1 MTPLTLTTLTPAFLL
16 IGICTQYCYAS
27 LAETLLQPR
36 FRFRLHQLLIA
47 AVLAAVIIP
56 AGLHLSPDR
65 RVLLCAAAYL
75 AMPFVCYYGSL
86 AAHILTFVLWVVL
99 FSCAEML
106 CVCLAP
112 ALGLAIVD
120 IPPMDQLLLEALASL
135 LTWTLYLFLRGAMH
149 IIEDRLNRRLWGKLT
164 LTALP
169 MGATTIVLTFIAYT
183 QRNMELGP
191 WLAGNLSTISA
202 LAIFLPLIALLCL
215 FSLIHQ
221 LNGTIRET
229 EEARLMEQQARAE
242 LRQVQSALESANQF
256 RQLRHD
262 IANHLLAIDA
272 LGQKGEYERQHEYL
286 ASLNAAFAQTRAQ
299 TYCGHPLIDSL
310 MDAKQQRMQKSGVEV
325 VWNLHPAPE
334 KLEISDLD
342 LCALVGNLLDNAIE
356 ACERLDAGEKRRI
369 EISLRIVER
378 ALLLRVLNS
387 CRGAHALS
395 QRMDSHSQKRNGPGG
410 TGLKSMRRIV
420 KNHGGELF
428 IRPGEDDKTM
438 SVSVYL
444 PDVVK

>member
-1 MTPLTLTTLTPAFLL
+1 MTHLTLTTLTPAFL
-16 IGICTQYCYAS
+16 IAGFFIQYCYTN
-27 LAETLLQPR
+27 LVETLLQPR
-36 FRFRLHQLLIA
+36 FHFRLHRLVIA
-47 AVLAAVIIP
+47 AIMAAIIILP
-56 AGLHLSPDR
+56 GLHLPPEQ
-65 RVLLCAAAYL
+65 RVLLSAAAYL
-75 AMPFVCYYGSL
+75 VMPLICYRGSL
-86 AAHILTFVLWVVL
+86 AAHLLTYVLWVVL
-99 FSCAEML
+99 LPCAEML

-112 ALGLAIVD
+112 ALGLALVD
-120 IPPMDQLLLEALASL
+120 IPPVDQLLLEALTAML
-135 LTWTLYLFLRGAMH
+135 AWTLFLLLRSAMH
-149 IIEDRLNRRLWGKLT
+149 IIEDRMNRKLWGKLA

-169 MGATTIVLTFIAYT
+169 MGLTTLVLTFTSYT
-183 QRNMELGP
+183 QRNITIGP
-191 WLAGNLSTISA
+191 WFSRHLCTVSS
-202 LAIFLPLIALLCL
+202 LAIFLPLFSILCL

-221 LNGTIRET
+221 LNGTIRESD
-229 EEARLMEQQARAE
+229 EARLMEQQARSE
-242 LRQVQSALESANQF
+242 LRQVQSALESASQF

-286 ASLNAAFAQTRAQ
+286 TSLNAAFAQTRAQ
-299 TYCGHPLIDSL
+299 SYCGHPLIDSL
-310 MDAKQQRMQKSGVEV
+310 LDAKQQRMQKSDIEV
-325 VWNLHPAPE
+325 VWHLHPAPE
-334 KLEISDLD
+334 ELEVSDLD

-378 ALLLRVLNS
+378 ALLLRVQNS

>member
-1 MTPLTLTTLTPAFLL
+1 MTHLTLPTLTPARPVVGL
-16 IGICTQYCYAS
+16 CTPYCYTS
-27 LAETLLQPR
+27 RVETLLQPR
-36 FRFRLHQLLIA
+36 FRFRLHRLLIA
-47 AVLAAVIIP
+47 AVLAAIIIP
-56 AGLHLSPDR
+56 VGMRLRPDLR
-65 RVLLCAAAYL
+65 ILLCAAAYL
-75 AMPFVCYYGSL
+75 AMPLICYRGTL
-86 AAHILTFVLWVVL
+86 AAHLLTYVLWVVL

-112 ALGLAIVD
+112 ALGLPVVD
-120 IPPMDQLLLEALASL
+120 IPPVDQLLLEALASIL
-135 LTWTLYLFLRGAMH
+135 VWTLFLFLRGTMH

-169 MGATTIVLTFIAYT
+169 MGATTLVLTITSYM
-183 QRNMELGP
+183 QRNLEIGP
-191 WLAGNLSTISA
+191 WLSRHFYAISA
-202 LAIFLPLIALLCL
+202 LAIFLPLMSILCL

-221 LNGTIRET
+221 LNGTIRES
-229 EEARLMEQQARAE
+229 EEARLMEQQARSE
-242 LRQVQSALESANQF
+242 LRQVQSALESASQF

-286 ASLNAAFAQTRAQ
+286 ASLNAAFAQTRTQ

-310 MDAKQQRMQKSGVEV
+310 LDAKRLRMEKADIEV

-334 KLEISDLD
+334 ELEISDLD

-387 CRGAHALS
+387 CRGAHVLS
-395 QRMDSHSQKRNGPGG
+395 LHMDSHSQKRNGPGG
-410 TGLKSMRRIV
+410 MGLKSMRRIV
-420 KNHGGELF
+420 RNHGGELF

-444 PDVVK
+444 PDMVK